1 MYKEHSALE
10 KPEDENI
17 KIWRYMDFAKLISIL
32 DSKSLYFTR
41 PDKFQDMFEGSIPKK
56 NYEARKRTFWA
67 SDAIGWILK
76 QFCKFHAVN
85 CWHMNEHESAAMWKL
100 YLKSNEGVAIQS
112 TYSNLKDSFIDE
124 KEVHIGIVKY
134 IDYETD
140 VFPMNND
147 LIRFTHKRKSFQHEQ
162 ELRAITSR
170 FPKAPKTDKNIP
182 EIDPSQETMEHG
194 IAVSVNINT
203 LIQKIYIAPEAPHWY
218 LDLIKRVV
226 AKYGYSFDVVQS
238 QLNETPLF

>member
-1 MYKEHSALE
+1 MYKENPVLE

-17 KIWRYMDFAKLISIL
+17 KIWRYMDFTKLISIL

-56 NYEARKRTFWA
+56 NYEVRKQEFSA
-67 SDAIGWILK
+67 SEAIGSSLK
-76 QFCKFHAVN
+76 TIRKFYAVN
-85 CWHMNEHESAAMWKL
+85 CWHMNEYESAAMWKL
-100 YLKSNEGVAIQS
+100 YLKSNEGIAIQS

-124 KEVHIGIVKY
+124 KKVNIGIVKY

-140 VFPMNND
+140 VFLTNND
-147 LIRFTHKRKSFQHEQ
+147 LTRFIHKRKSFQHEQ
-162 ELRAITSR
+162 EIRAIIGN
-170 FPKAPKTDKNIP
+170 FPESPETEENIP
-182 EIDPSQETMEHG
+182 TIDPSQETMEHG

-203 LIQKIYIAPEAPHWY
+203 LIQKIYIAPEAPDWY

-238 QLNETPLF
+238 QLNEKPLF